1 MAEVNLRI
9 GIIGCG
15 AMTMGAYVPALQSLP
30 ELYSVVAVA
39 DPSEERRELVGDAF
53 GLPHSARF
61 ASGHDLLAAELDSVL
76 IVTPPQVRAEFAIAA
91 AAAGKNVLC
100 EKPLATR
107 PADAAMAVRTAAEN
121 GVRLAAAHNYLW
133 FPEYAAAREVIESGD
148 IGDVEVVQI
157 NALGVQ
163 DNAGASPSGYNW
175 RYDPVAGGGGVL
187 MDMLHLVYLAEDLC
201 GLPFKAVSGYVNA
214 HRPGYRVETVASCR
228 FETESNVALVNVGW
242 GLGAGGA
249 TISGSRGRID
259 IRYKDGG
266 TSPFSPLEAVSVVT
280 AGEMRVLSVTPRR
293 DTIPEVLADFAGS
306 VAAGRQPRADGNAG
320 LRTLEAVIGT
330 YSSAARG
337 CGVALPL
344 DPADPVYLRGVA
356 GLPET
361 PSVSWSP
368 VVRKK
373 LFR

>member
-1 MAEVNLRI
+1 MNLRI

-15 AMTMGAYVPALQSLP
+15 AMTMGAYVPALLSLP
-30 ELYSVVAVA
+30 ELYTVAAIA
-39 DPSEERRELVGDAF
+39 DPSEERRELAGDAL

-61 ASGHDLLAAELDSVL
+61 ASGHDLLGVEIDAVL
-76 IVTPPQVRAEFAIAA
+76 IVTPPQVRAEFAVAA

-107 PADAAMAVRTAAEN
+107 PADAATAVRAAAEN
-121 GVRLAAAHNYLW
+121 GVCLAAAHNYLW
-133 FPEYAAAREVIESGD
+133 FPEYAAAREVIESGE

-157 NALGVQ
+157 NALGVG
-163 DNAGASPSGYNW
+163 DNAGASKGGYNW
-175 RYDPVAGGGGVL
+175 RYDPAAGGGGVL
-187 MDMLHLVYLAEDLC
+187 MDMLHLVYVAEDLC

-214 HRPGYRVETVASCR
+214 HRPGYQVETVALCR
-228 FETESNVALVNVGW
+228 FETEINAALVNVGW

-249 TISGSRGRID
+249 TISGSKGRID

-280 AGEMRVLSVTPRR
+280 AEEIRVLSVTPHR

-306 VAAGRQPRADGNAG
+306 VAAKRPPRADGNAG

-337 CGVALPL
+337 CSVALPL
-344 DPADPVYLRGVA
+344 DSADPVYTRGVA
-356 GLPET
+356 GLPEA
-361 PSVSWSP
+361 PASSWSP
-368 VVRKK
+368 VAGKN